1 MMNSQ
6 MRSSI
11 LQHHNMDLELESM
24 DDELPITIYIVANTE
39 VSDMISNLRY
49 IENYIQLHDSM
60 DSEVKLITNILASTD
75 YIVENWVVGD
85 IPDS

>member
-1 MMNSQ
+1 
-6 MRSSI
+6 
-11 LQHHNMDLELESM
+11 MDLELESM
-24 DDELPITIYIVANTE
+24 DDELPITIYILGNTE

-49 IENYIQLHDSM
+49 IQNYIQLHDSM
-60 DSEVKLITNILASTD
+60 DSEDKMITHIIASTD